1 MILCNA
7 ALRLMTI
14 SSNPSTRKGNIM
26 NNLYDDEQFFKAYAN
41 MPRSKEGLNAAVEWH
56 QLQPLFPDLKGK
68 TVLDL
73 GCGYGL

>member
-26 NNLYDDEQFFKAYAN
+26 NNLYDDEQFFKGYAN
-41 MPRSKEGLNAAVEWH
+41 MPRRKEGLNAAGEWH

>member
-26 NNLYDDEQFFKAYAN
+26 NNLYDDEQFCKAYAN
-41 MPRSKEGLNAAVEWH
+41 MPRSKEGLNAAGEWH

>member
-1 MILCNA
+1 
-7 ALRLMTI
+7 
-14 SSNPSTRKGNIM
+14 M

-41 MPRSKEGLNAAVEWH
+41 MPRSKEGLNAAGEWH